1 MASSGTIR
9 TRILILSDTHGM
21 KFSKDWPQLQSEFD
35 LAIHCG
41 DLTEES
47 KLSEFSDTL
56 DLLREI
62 KAPLKLVIAGN
73 HDLTL
78 DPPTFKTV
86 LGPGLALDDPAVLKE
101 YGAIGEARQQLA
113 SDPDIRLLDEGIHT
127 LTLPNGT
134 TFSLYASPW
143 TPRYGESNGSCS
155 EAGGF
160 AFQYDRRRGGPAAEL
175 GHVFDI
181 PPRTDIVVT
190 HGPPEGVLD
199 RVGGRRA
206 GCPDLFAA
214 VARARPRLHCFGHIH
229 VGWGA
234 KLVTWRGDGGLDTDV
249 PLHFTAIDNGRTA
262 VIRDLKR
269 LKEWRADE
277 ATDRMD
283 ETDNKDESKWLTDLL
298 RSGCDV
304 TPDDGIRLG
313 EQTIFVNAAVEG
325 DEDLPIQPPIVV
337 EVELPQQAQS
347 V

>member
-1 MASSGTIR
+1 MREGDRVKQGDTVCLMEAMKMISEIPAPCDCII
-9 TRILILSDTHGM
+9 TR
-21 KFSKDWPQLQSEFD
+21 
-35 LAIHCG
+35 
-41 DLTEES
+41 
-47 KLSEFSDTL
+47 
-56 DLLREI
+56 
-62 KAPLKLVIAGN
+62 
-73 HDLTL
+73 
-78 DPPTFKTV
+78 
-86 LGPGLALDDPAVLKE
+86 VLKE
-101 YGAIGEARQQLA
+101 NGAIGEARQLLA
-113 SDPDIRLLDEGIHT
+113 SDPDLRLLDEGT
-127 LTLPNGT
+127 RALTLPNGA
-134 TFSLYASPW
+134 TFSIYASPW
-143 TPRYGESNGSCS
+143 TPRYGGSNGSYS

-160 AFQYDRRRGGPAAEL
+160 AFQYDRRRGGPGAEL

-181 PPRTDIVVT
+181 PPGTDIVVT

-234 KLVTWRGDGGLDTDV
+234 KLVTWRGDGVLDTCM
-249 PLHFTAIDNGRTA
+249 PSHFTAVDNDRSA

-269 LKEWRADE
+269 LKEWRADR
-277 ATDRMD
+277 ATSDRMD
-283 ETDNKDESKWLTDLL
+283 ERDKKGESDRLTDLL

-325 DEDLPIQPPIVV
+325 DEDLLIQPPIVV
-337 EVELPQQAQS
+337 ELDLPQQVQE